1 VLSVAKAEH
10 KWSRQSTCDARR
22 VVLVPNPPWLK
33 LEGAWL
39 PLSLGDGD
47 GDWVELLGFGDGLL
61 GEGLDAFDLLEAGSF
76 DVDSKSH
83 DVCLIRVLI
92 IYRLR

>member
-1 VLSVAKAEH
+1 MVK
-10 KWSRQSTCDARR
+10 ARR
-22 VVLVPNPPWLK
+22 GLRPLS
-33 LEGAWL
+33 A

-47 GDWVELLGFGDGLL
+47 GDWVELLSFGDGLL